1 MYDVEVDTEDFALGE
16 GVTDAQYVDI
26 SELEHSEDIFE
37 KMVYSV
43 ATDVWL
49 LITSVSGW

>member
-1 MYDVEVDTEDFALGE
+1 MYDVEVDMEDFALGE
-16 GVTDAQYVDI
+16 GVIDARYIDV

-43 ATDVWL
+43 ATNA
-49 LITSVSGW
+49 